1 MDRRTTTLAGLISH
15 AVDLSPAS
23 FSSKNAFW
31 VTVFDEARKNFSR
44 SSPPQQ
50 IDASS
55 STSTRI
61 SLQPRAKT
69 PWANLPHLCANVREF
84 HSAYTSSCNK
94 PFRQSN
100 QSQRSST
107 VDTTTAPA
115 AARAVHLFLPN
126 FKLGHSSQHILHEF
140 ATSRAQFDQI
150 ERPFVTYFV
159 QHLYTPQSQNFTE
172 HLTHFW
178 RCEKITVFT
187 KYTTSRCVITI
198 NGTRQS
204 PVHVL
209 GNGYWAAKAN
219 FMCQKLQE
227 ISSVRSSRKTNI
239 GLCKVMASELE
250 KSLHKRLLIS
260 SPPKSRANL
269 KTSKRLNADRFQ
281 PLEWNVYFDK
291 KETVKISDK
300 NLFNVYIKGKDGP
313 LLVFLHG
320 GGCSA
325 LSWACL
331 AVNSFIIVLKSSAPK
346 YLSSL
351 ITCTVF
357 AIDLRGHG
365 ETTTDDEYNLALE
378 VMADD
383 VAAVLKTYF
392 SQITAPVILIGHSMG
407 GAVAVEVAHSK
418 NIPSLAALIVVD
430 VSEGSALQALKCM
443 QNYLLSR
450 PKQFNSLPMA
460 IEWSKRSS
468 YIRNLES
475 ARVSMPGQVKKIQS
489 VKENLVKSDQ
499 HPIDRI
505 DEEAAELEEIPQ
517 TSDVECP
524 ESTIYGWRIDLSKT
538 EKYWEGWY
546 TGMSEKFL
554 SISVPKL
561 LLLANKD
568 NMDTALTTAQMQGK
582 FQMALLT
589 EVGHSV
595 HEDSPEK
602 TAEIFASF
610 LLRQRLAETLN
621 AEAKE
626 KLFNAAVQMRTC

>member
-31 VTVFDEARKNFSR
+31 VTVFDEARKNFNR

-61 SLQPRAKT
+61 SLQPRARKPPGQIFHIFVPMYGNST
-69 PWANLPHLCANVREF
+69 RRIPLLVTNRFANRIHPSVRPLWTQQLLLLPRE
-84 HSAYTSSCNK
+84 
-94 PFRQSN
+94 
-100 QSQRSST
+100 
-107 VDTTTAPA
+107 
-115 AARAVHLFLPN
+115 L
-126 FKLGHSSQHILHEF
+126 HILHEF

-219 FMCQKLQE
+219 FMRQKFQE
-227 ISSVRSSRKTNI
+227 ISSVRSM
-239 GLCKVMASELE
+239 MASELE

-260 SPPKSRANL
+260 LPPKSRANS

-281 PLEWNVYFDK
+281 PLEWNAYFDK

-331 AVNSFIIVLKSSAPK
+331 AK

-365 ETTTDDEYNLALE
+365 ETNTDDEYNLALE

-392 SQITAPVILIGHSMG
+392 SQITAPWFFLLQREYKILFSMG

-430 VSEGSALQALKCM
+430 VAEGSALQALKCM

-450 PKQFNSLPMA
+450 PKQFNSIPMA

-489 VKENLVKSDQ
+489 VKENLVRSDQ

-554 SISVPKL
+554 SVSVPKL

-595 HEDSPEK
+595 HEDSPER

>member
-1 MDRRTTTLAGLISH
+1 
-15 AVDLSPAS
+15 
-23 FSSKNAFW
+23 
-31 VTVFDEARKNFSR
+31 
-44 SSPPQQ
+44 
-50 IDASS
+50 
-55 STSTRI
+55 
-61 SLQPRAKT
+61 
-69 PWANLPHLCANVREF
+69 
-84 HSAYTSSCNK
+84 
-94 PFRQSN
+94 
-100 QSQRSST
+100 
-107 VDTTTAPA
+107 
-115 AARAVHLFLPN
+115 
-126 FKLGHSSQHILHEF
+126 
-140 ATSRAQFDQI
+140 
-150 ERPFVTYFV
+150 
-159 QHLYTPQSQNFTE
+159 
-172 HLTHFW
+172 
-178 RCEKITVFT
+178 
-187 KYTTSRCVITI
+187 
-198 NGTRQS
+198 
-204 PVHVL
+204 
-209 GNGYWAAKAN
+209 
-219 FMCQKLQE
+219 
-227 ISSVRSSRKTNI
+227 
-239 GLCKVMASELE
+239 MASELE

-260 SPPKSRANL
+260 LPPISRIQNLSANS

-281 PLEWNVYFDK
+281 PLEWNTYFDK

-331 AVNSFIIVLKSSAPK
+331 AK

-365 ETTTDDEYNLALE
+365 ETTTDDQYNLALE

-383 VAAVLKTYF
+383 VAAVLKAYF

-407 GAVAVEVAHSK
+407 GAVAVEVANSK

-430 VSEGSALQALKCM
+430 VAEGSALQALKCM
-443 QNYLLSR
+443 QNYLLTR
-450 PKQFNSLPMA
+450 PKQFDSLPMA

-475 ARVSMPGQVKKIQS
+475 ARVSMPGQVKKIQGLQ
-489 VKENLVKSDQ
+489 ENLVKSDQ

-517 TSDVECP
+517 TSDTECP

-554 SISVPKL
+554 SVSVPKL

-589 EVGHSV
+589 EVGHYV
-595 HEDSPEK
+595 HEDSPER

>member
-126 FKLGHSSQHILHEF
+126 FKLGHSSQHILHKF

-219 FMCQKLQE
+219 FMCQQLQE
-227 ISSVRSSRKTNI
+227 ISSVRSSRKANI

-260 SPPKSRANL
+260 LPPKSRANL

-313 LLVFLHG
+313 LL
-320 GGCSA
+320 
-325 LSWACL
+325 
-331 AVNSFIIVLKSSAPK
+331 K

-554 SISVPKL
+554 SVSVPKL

>member
-1 MDRRTTTLAGLISH
+1 
-15 AVDLSPAS
+15 
-23 FSSKNAFW
+23 
-31 VTVFDEARKNFSR
+31 
-44 SSPPQQ
+44 
-50 IDASS
+50 
-55 STSTRI
+55 
-61 SLQPRAKT
+61 
-69 PWANLPHLCANVREF
+69 
-84 HSAYTSSCNK
+84 
-94 PFRQSN
+94 
-100 QSQRSST
+100 
-107 VDTTTAPA
+107 
-115 AARAVHLFLPN
+115 
-126 FKLGHSSQHILHEF
+126 
-140 ATSRAQFDQI
+140 
-150 ERPFVTYFV
+150 
-159 QHLYTPQSQNFTE
+159 
-172 HLTHFW
+172 
-178 RCEKITVFT
+178 
-187 KYTTSRCVITI
+187 
-198 NGTRQS
+198 
-204 PVHVL
+204 
-209 GNGYWAAKAN
+209 
-219 FMCQKLQE
+219 
-227 ISSVRSSRKTNI
+227 
-239 GLCKVMASELE
+239 MASELE

-260 SPPKSRANL
+260 LPPKSRANL

-383 VAAVLKTYF
+383 VAVVLKTYF
-392 SQITAPVILIGHSMG
+392 SQITAPWFFLLQRENKILFSMG

-460 IEWSKRSS
+460 IEWR
-468 YIRNLES
+468 
-475 ARVSMPGQVKKIQS
+475 IQS

-517 TSDVECP
+517 SSDVECP
-524 ESTIYGWRIDLSKT
+524 KSTIYGWRIDLSKT

-554 SISVPKL
+554 SVSVPKL

-626 KLFNAAVQMRTC
+626 KLLNAAVQMRTC

>member
-15 AVDLSPAS
+15 AVALSPAS

-31 VTVFDEARKNFSR
+31 VTVFDEARKNFNR

-61 SLQPRAKT
+61 SLQPRARKPPGQIFHIFVPIYGNST
-69 PWANLPHLCANVREF
+69 RRIPLLVTNRFANRIHPSVRTLWTQQLLLLPRE
-84 HSAYTSSCNK
+84 
-94 PFRQSN
+94 
-100 QSQRSST
+100 
-107 VDTTTAPA
+107 
-115 AARAVHLFLPN
+115 L
-126 FKLGHSSQHILHEF
+126 HILHEF

-187 KYTTSRCVITI
+187 KNTTSRCVITI

-209 GNGYWAAKAN
+209 GNGYWAANAN
-219 FMCQKLQE
+219 FMRQKLQE
-227 ISSVRSSRKTNI
+227 ISSVRSSHKANI

-260 SPPKSRANL
+260 LPPKSRANS

-281 PLEWNVYFDK
+281 PLEWNAYFDK

-331 AVNSFIIVLKSSAPK
+331 AK

-554 SISVPKL
+554 SVSVPKL